1 MSSVVYTYS
10 VLWPILVSQVYVK
23 QLKGHQRMGDAGVVA
38 HYFVIFE
45 LFCHKIPSSRDISY
59 QVRYHC
65 AARNRLRLDVTLSKS
80 YLLAELRG
88 LSVDADRLTEL
99 VPRLTSLEM
108 SSDLLIH
115 HASS

>member
-1 MSSVVYTYS
+1 MIFQEIRASIAMI
-10 VLWPILVSQVYVK
+10 PHI
-23 QLKGHQRMGDAGVVA
+23 
-38 HYFVIFE
+38 FVIF
-45 LFCHKIPSSRDISY
+45 HM
-59 QVRYHC
+59 
-65 AARNRLRLDVTLSKS
+65 AKS

-99 VPRLTSLEM
+99 GSKTGYRTLTSLEM